1 MENIVLTIGGLLKS
15 FEISDLFF
23 FTVTLILILLL
34 IYIVY
39 LVRLDDENYETKNL
53 KSTVPAPHL
62 EVNKSATIEST
73 EDKPLKAIVD
83 KIESDYKPRPI
94 DLSEYEKEQENTA
107 IISYQELLSRASAA
121 NNIYYEDEYDSGFDD
136 VLIQKVDN
144 KQSNTQ
150 ELVNLPKAVMMSYES
165 EEAFLHALKA
175 LQKNLVR

>member
-39 LVRLDDENYETKNL
+39 LVRLDDENYEPQK
-53 KSTVPAPHL
+53 KVPAPHP
-62 EVNKSATIEST
+62 EIKKPVTIEQ

-107 IISYQELLSRASAA
+107 IISYQELLSRASTA

>member
-39 LVRLDDENYETKNL
+39 LVRLDDENYESQK
-53 KSTVPAPHL
+53 KVPAPHL
-62 EVNKSATIEST
+62 EVNKPTAAVQEK

-107 IISYQELLSRASAA
+107 IISYQELLSRASAS
-121 NNIYYEDEYDSGFDD
+121 NNIYYDDEYDSGFDD

>member
-15 FEISDLFF
+15 FELSDLFF

-34 IYIVY
+34 VYIVY
-39 LVRLDDENYETKNL
+39 LVKLDDEYDSPKKVQKTHLDAN
-53 KSTVPAPHL
+53 APIK
-62 EVNKSATIEST
+62 EE
-73 EDKPLKAIVD
+73 KPLKAIVD

-107 IISYQELLSRASAA
+107 IISYQELLNRASTS
-121 NNIYYEDEYDSGFDD
+121 NNIYYDDEYDSGFDD